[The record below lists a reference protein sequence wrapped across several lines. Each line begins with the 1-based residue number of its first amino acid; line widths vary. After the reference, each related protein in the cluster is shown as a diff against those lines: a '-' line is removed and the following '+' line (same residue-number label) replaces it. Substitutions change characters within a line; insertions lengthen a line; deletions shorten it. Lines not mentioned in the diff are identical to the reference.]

1 MGCQCPTPSVSLRPT
16 LPWPKENICPMVQ
29 CRLTETRVCPEQC
42 SSDQHSSMTNYNSH
56 TFWEHF
62 FKHGFVPTSRSWWL
76 WAGGEEMQEKG
87 WGLRCWQPSDAADNA
102 RWGKGSIV
110 LSCWQQNK
118 QQVKLEQGKY
128 SYTKRKKPVTDSKCD
143 WATGPSDRGS
153 TDCRPTPSQR
163 DSIVI
168 AGGSMEPSH
177 CSLPFGPGRLAIP
190 GLPCYK
196 PGCSAAP
203 SHPRRAQRA
212 GAQCL
217 KNFTPFFKVIAK
229 NQEKALAC
237 FWCSFE
243 WNWYFGG
250 MAICKE
256 LTPR

>member
-1 MGCQCPTPSVSLRPT
+1 MGCHCPSPSVSLRPT
-16 LPWPKENICPMVQ
+16 LLWPKENICPMVQ

-42 SSDQHSSMTNYNSH
+42 SLDQHSSVTNCNSH

-62 FKHGFVPTSRSWWL
+62 FKHGFVPTSRRWWL

-128 SYTKRKKPVTDSKCD
+128 SYTKRKKPVIDSKCD

-153 TDCRPTPSQR
+153 TDCWPTPSQR
-163 DSIVI
+163 DSII
-168 AGGSMEPSH
+168 ITGGSMEPSH

-190 GLPCYK
+190 GLPCLWAWLFS
-196 PGCSAAP
+196 CSQP
-203 SHPRRAQRA
+203 PQESTESWGTVSQEFHS
-212 GAQCL
+212 
-217 KNFTPFFKVIAK
+217 FF
-229 NQEKALAC
+229 
-237 FWCSFE
+237 
-243 WNWYFGG
+243 
-250 MAICKE
+250 
-256 LTPR
+256 